1 MRLSS
6 RSTGP
11 SRRRRRYNSFGW
23 REREKEG
30 GMGTNQSTGRCRS
43 FWRDEPPFQLFS
55 LPSLDIP
62 TYLPPNVPFCQ
73 EGRRGR
79 SCLLERNQVVGSW
92 INRATRV
99 IIRFTDSAPP
109 PRDEIQ
115 VFRYRVVSI
124 VSIPLRFEISR
135 GTVSFLFFSCL
146 STRQGFVSNRGKMR
160 RICFSTIF
168 IIFFLSLEE
177 KGREV
182 RNNIPYYSKFPRSN
196 RRRCNIVHDDRRFYS
211 DYFATRANEWNVDD
225 GCVRSCEAS

>member
-43 FWRDEPPFQLFS
+43 FWRDEPPFQLF
-55 LPSLDIP
+55 SLDIP

-124 VSIPLRFEISR
+124 VSIPLRFDNFSR
-135 GTVSFLFFSCL
+135 GTVSFLFFFL
-146 STRQGFVSNRGKMR
+146 LFDETRLRIESREDATNLFFYYFHYFFFISR
-160 RICFSTIF
+160 REGT
-168 IIFFLSLEE
+168 
-177 KGREV
+177 
-182 RNNIPYYSKFPRSN
+182 RS
-196 RRRCNIVHDDRRFYS
+196 
-211 DYFATRANEWNVDD
+211 
-225 GCVRSCEAS
+225 

>member
-124 VSIPLRFEISR
+124 VSIPLRFDNFSR
-135 GTVSFLFFSCL
+135 GTVSFLFFFL
-146 STRQGFVSNRGKMR
+146 LFDETRL
-160 RICFSTIF
+160 RIESREDATNFSTIF

-182 RNNIPYYSKFPRSN
+182 RNKIPYYSKFPRSN
-196 RRRCNIVHDDRRFYS
+196 RRRCNIVHDDSILIILRL
-211 DYFATRANEWNVDD
+211 VQ
-225 GCVRSCEAS
+225 

>member
-23 REREKEG
+23 RERERERERGKG
-30 GMGTNQSTGRCRS
+30 SNQSTGRCRS
-43 FWRDEPPFQLFS
+43 FWRDEPPFQLF
-55 LPSLDIP
+55 SLDIP

-124 VSIPLRFEISR
+124 VSIPLRFDNFSR
-135 GTVSFLFFSCL
+135 GTVSFLFFLAFRRDKASYRIEGRCDEFVFLLFSLFFFYL
-146 STRQGFVSNRGKMR
+146 SKR
-160 RICFSTIF
+160 RNEKLG
-168 IIFFLSLEE
+168 IIFHIIRNFLD
-177 KGREV
+177 R
-182 RNNIPYYSKFPRSN
+182 
-196 RRRCNIVHDDRRFYS
+196 IV
-211 DYFATRANEWNVDD
+211 VDAILFTMIED
-225 GCVRSCEAS
+225 SILIILRLVQTSGTWTMDV